1 MPELLPIKEI
11 TIDPTIQSRVE
22 LNSKVVLEYAD
33 SLHEGA
39 EFPAVVVFETP
50 EGYLLADGF
59 HRMEAHKLAAKR
71 KILADVKE
79 GTKQDALLYN
89 IKANLDH
96 KALRFTNA
104 DKRKAVKMLL
114 LDPVMGKWS
123 ANEIA
128 RVTGFTQPFVS
139 DLKKKLVAAGE
150 LEEPETILARRGDQV
165 YEIKP
170 DTAPKRKSLPEIEPD
185 QEEPESDDHPVESF
199 SLEIPQAE
207 NLIEISPDRMMLFSN
222 IKQGNVFELGDHR
235 ILINS
240 IGKAKSKLAEYNNCF
255 WFGDL
260 SGFVKNQALLLEKS
274 DITTIIVEEGSDVR
288 GSLINVDLPY
298 RSGSLVSVGGRGYY
312 LAHYSSY
319 DASMPDIGLS
329 NGDQLLEE
337 MIRSLTDDENAIL
350 IIEPPNH
357 LFRVLLPLI
366 QESGRVADI
375 LTLDQDYAQR
385 ELFNWEQIYGDE
397 LPVTKLK

>member
-1 MPELLPIKEI
+1 MPELLPIKDI
-11 TIDPTIQSRVE
+11 VIDPTIQSRVE
-22 LNSKVVLEYAD
+22 LNNDVVLDYAD
-33 SLHEGA
+33 SINEGV
-39 EFPAVVVFETP
+39 EFPAVTVFETP

-59 HRMEAHKLAAKR
+59 HRIAAHKLAAKR
-71 KILADVKE
+71 KIYADIKE
-79 GTKQDALLYN
+79 GDRRDAILYS
-89 IKANLDH
+89 IGANVRHGARL
-96 KALRFTNA
+96 TNA
-104 DKRKAVKMLL
+104 DKRKAVTMLL
-114 LDPVMGKWS
+114 LDAEWRLWS
-123 ANEIA
+123 DNEIA
-128 RVTGFTQPFVS
+128 RVIGFTQPFIS
-139 DLKKKLVAAGE
+139 KIRKELESSGE
-150 LEEPETILARRGDQV
+150 LESSDKRLAKRGDQI

-170 DTAPKRKSLPEIEPD
+170 DTAPKRKTLPEIEPD
-185 QEEPESDDHPVESF
+185 QEEPESDDRPVESF
-199 SLEIPQAE
+199 SLEIPQVE
-207 NLIEISPDRMMLFSN
+207 SLVEIPPDRMLLFSN

-337 MIRSLTDDENAIL
+337 MVRSLTDEENSIL
-350 IIEPPNH
+350 IVDPPNH

-397 LPVTKLK
+397 LPVVKLK